1 MVADLL
7 TSVLGLSEAKTPFEH
22 KLLQGDGEDLFEDY
36 VGSIDLAQNLG
47 TELLA
52 RPEANPSTIRSML
65 APLRIGKSQMRAL
78 KDNLLSADQRI
89 RKVMSDNINLARV
102 LVAVDQLQKAQL
114 EHNQD
119 AIEEARAELMQAR
132 QQANLDLTKLHPD
145 FKASLRYRLQFV
157 RKWKEVV
164 GLQVN
169 LCDMIIACLTESLR
183 GKSGL
188 NGTLDRQIQKLL
200 ERGGKMTGPDGRTIT
215 LRDLLPESAEDFRQM
230 IGVESEEM
238 EELVQQRNELKNT
251 ADEMEATER
260 ALEDEI
266 QERGVMRMR
275 LPFHDERLEERISGH
290 RMVFRE
296 RQDDR
301 EKR

>member
-36 VGSIDLAQNLG
+36 VGSIELAQNLG
-47 TELLA
+47 TELVA

-65 APLRIGKSQMRAL
+65 APLRIAKSQMRAL

-114 EHNQD
+114 EHNQE
-119 AIEEARAELMQAR
+119 AIEEARAELTQAR

-183 GKSGL
+183 EKSGL
-188 NGTLDRQIQKLL
+188 SGTLDRQIQKLL

-215 LRDLLPESAEDFRQM
+215 LRDLLPESAEEMRQM
-230 IGVESEEM
+230 IGIESEEM

-275 LPFHDERLEERISGH
+275 LPFRDERLEERKSGH

-296 RQDDR
+296 RRDDR

>member
-22 KLLQGDGEDLFEDY
+22 KLLQGDGDVLFEDY
-36 VGSIDLAQNLG
+36 LGSIDVAQNLG
-47 TELLA
+47 TELVS

-65 APLRIGKSQMRAL
+65 SPLRVGKSQMRTL
-78 KDNLLSADQRI
+78 KDNLLSADLRI
-89 RKVMSDNINLARV
+89 RKVMGDNINLARI
-102 LVAVDQLQKAQL
+102 LVAIDQLQKAQV
-114 EHNQD
+114 EQDED
-119 AIEEARAELMQAR
+119 AIEEAREELGQAK
-132 QQANLDLTKLHPD
+132 QQAHLDLTKLHAD

-169 LCDMIIACLTESLR
+169 LCDMIIACLTEALR
-183 GKSGL
+183 EKSGL
-188 NGTLDRQIQKLL
+188 TGNLDRKIQKLI

-215 LRDLLPESAEDFRQM
+215 LRDLLPESPEEIRQM

-251 ADEMEATER
+251 SDEMEAAER
-260 ALEDEI
+260 SLEDEI

-275 LPFHDERLEERISGH
+275 LPLREERPEEKKAGH

>member
-145 FKASLRYRLQFV
+145 LKASLRYRLQFV